1 MARAINIA
9 AALLCV
15 ISVIALCIAPSVDI
29 PDTTL
34 QSLQAGLLMMLILVA
49 GAFLRAGI
57 VDLAPLPSSFGVGR
71 QAALVRSPLPP
82 IQTNCVQQC

>member
-1 MARAINIA
+1 MNIA

-15 ISVIALCIAPSVDI
+15 ISVVALCIAPSVDI

-34 QSLQAGLLMMLILVA
+34 QALQAGFLMMLILIA

-57 VDLAPLPSSFGVGR
+57 VDLTPLPSSFGVGR
-71 QAALVRSPLPP
+71 LAALIRSPLLP
-82 IQTNCVQQC
+82 IQANCVQQC